1 MIDVA
6 SAGPVGA
13 GLDRDAHILD
23 PSILRAHLRLVQR
36 PRVLAVESVQTL
48 FHEVLLVGARHE
60 WESAAYEDQ
69 FDFVDRMTHSSELTK
84 SAFDLEIG
92 VVAGFKSSHNCWLF
106 ARVGPGHPF
115 IGSTRAVC
123 AFSMRTAVR
132 FRHHRNSC
140 NAAEA
145 TDLFVDQ
152 EWPQLGEKRFGD

>member
-36 PRVLAVESVQTL
+36 SRILAVESVQTS
-48 FHEVLLVGARHE
+48 FHEVLLIGARHE
-60 WESAAYEDQ
+60 WESAAYKNQ
-69 FDFVDRMTHSSELTK
+69 FDFVDRVAHSSELSK
-84 SAFDLEIG
+84 STLDLEIG
-92 VVAGFKSSHNCWLF
+92 VVAGFESPHDCWLSTS
-106 ARVGPGHPF
+106 VGPGDPF
-115 IGSTRAVC
+115 IGSAGAVC
-123 AFSMRTAVR
+123 AFSMWTAVR
-132 FRHHRNSC
+132 FGHHGNSC

-145 TDLFVDQ
+145 ADLFVDQ

>member
-69 FDFVDRMTHSSELTK
+69 FDFVDRVAHSSELSK

-92 VVAGFKSSHNCWLF
+92 VVAGFESPHDCRLLPS
-106 ARVGPGHPF
+106 VGPGHTIMGASRPVDA
-115 IGSTRAVC
+115 S
-123 AFSMRTAVR
+123 SMGTGERYG
-132 FRHHRNSC
+132 HDGKSC
-140 NAAEA
+140 KPAA
-145 TDLFVDQ
+145 D
-152 EWPQLGEKRFGD
+152 G

>member
-23 PSILRAHLRLVQR
+23 PSILRAHLRLIQR
-36 PRVLAVESVQTL
+36 PRVLAVESVQTP
-48 FHEVLLVGARHE
+48 FHEVLLVEARHE

-92 VVAGFKSSHNCWLF
+92 VVAGFESPHDCRL
-106 ARVGPGHPF
+106 
-115 IGSTRAVC
+115 STSVVC

-132 FRHHRNSC
+132 FGHDRYSC

-145 TDLFVDQ
+145 TDLFVD
-152 EWPQLGEKRFGD
+152 

>member
-69 FDFVDRMTHSSELTK
+69 FDFVDRVAHSSELSK

-92 VVAGFKSSHNCWLF
+92 VVAGFESPHDCWLSTS
-106 ARVGPGHPF
+106 VGPGDPF
-115 IGSTRAVC
+115 IGSAGAVC
-123 AFSMRTAVR
+123 AFSMWTAVR

-152 EWPQLGEKRFGD
+152 ERPQLG